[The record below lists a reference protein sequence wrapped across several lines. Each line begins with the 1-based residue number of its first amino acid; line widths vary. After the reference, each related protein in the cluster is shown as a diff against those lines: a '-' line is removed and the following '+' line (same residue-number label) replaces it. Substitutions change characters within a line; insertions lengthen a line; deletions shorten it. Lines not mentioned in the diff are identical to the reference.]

1 MQPRNKKLAAR
12 TCSSDVNYIVRV
24 VIRGLGRNKKS
35 NFPGELTSVGV
46 TP

>member
-1 MQPRNKKLAAR
+1 MQTRSKKLAAR

-24 VIRGLGRNKKS
+24 VIRGLGSNKES
-35 NFPGELTSVGV
+35 SLSGELTSEGV